1 MRLAECATIGSDES
15 EFWMVAH
22 ALDVIDLS
30 RHEATTRLAA
40 SRIYS
45 KEGVPK
51 FPPILVIAALACGG
65 PGRTADGRP
74 AALLASNPLTFPSL
88 GSRELARKTNA
99 RLPLRNPR
107 KPMLD

>member
-30 RHEATTRLAA
+30 RHEATTRFAA

-65 PGRTADGRP
+65 PGLILFP
-74 AALLASNPLTFPSL
+74 LALALA
-88 GSRELARKTNA
+88 LARPQLWSERRTEDR
-99 RLPLRNPR
+99 RLC
-107 KPMLD
+107 